1 MLLEISVGGPHHGPP
16 QMTILEGSL
25 VHRQELWDLT
35 GLDLKLNS
43 ATY

>member
-1 MLLEISVGGPHHGPP
+1 MLLEMRVGGPHRGLP
-16 QMTILEGSL
+16 QTTILEGSL
-25 VHRQELWDLT
+25 LHRQELWDQT